1 MLIKIDI
8 TYKKYNIM
16 KPKVFYTAMQIIAV
30 YILLTA
36 CLFAGCGGAGGVNS
50 AEGTNLAGMDERKPT
65 ATVYDETR
73 KISLYDPYMHDAQV
87 LTIYCLPGWQL
98 VGRVDMEDFQQA
110 NGSPNAQIK
119 GSDGARQ
126 LGFYSEMVRSY
137 YDENDGVPTGQRHP
151 LLRTMK
157 RSYTT
162 AEDYL
167 QYVVRTQ
174 FPDARSIELK
184 EVLTYDKLP
193 DVMKQ
198 RSDTYG
204 KVLLQN
210 FQKGLANSV
219 MGSSFAQIRAAKSDA
234 AIIGC
239 VIKLE
244 NGREVYH
251 VATAI
256 FFIIDLRMPY
266 GTMRTIDRRL
276 WNVIE
281 LTTYSASNESDL
293 DLAGGEALRMKG
305 TVKFNPRYLQT
316 ITSMQQSSISQIQQ
330 NVRAGVLRNQQQAA
344 RISEQLRQ
352 NAAEISDIQMSMYES
367 TSAMQDRVAA
377 LRSEAIRG
385 VNPYVS
391 SDGTVVDVPI
401 GSGTQVWSTSDAST
415 ILSSDSYFFNP
426 NIGSTTEYQQMQ
438 LLH

>member
-1 MLIKIDI
+1 M
-8 TYKKYNIM
+8 
-16 KPKVFYTAMQIIAV
+16 
-30 YILLTA
+30 
-36 CLFAGCGGAGGVNS
+36 GCVGTGGSGHS
-50 AEGTNLAGMDERKPT
+50 AEKTDLDGKKRHKPT
-65 ATVYDETR
+65 ATVYDKTR
-73 KISLYDPYMHDAQV
+73 SVSLHDPYMQNAQV
-87 LTIYCLPGWQL
+87 LTIDCLPGWQL
-98 VGRVDMEDFQQA
+98 VGKVDLEDFQQA

-126 LGFYSEMVRSY
+126 LGFYSEMIRSY
-137 YDENDGVPTGQRHP
+137 YDENDGVATGQRHP
-151 LLRTMK
+151 LLRNIK
-157 RSYTT
+157 RPYTT

-174 FPDARSIELK
+174 FPNAHSIELK

-198 RSDTYG
+198 RADTYG
-204 KVLLQN
+204 QVFLQN
-210 FQKGLANSV
+210 FQRGLANSV
-219 MGSSFAQIRAAKSDA
+219 MGSNFAQIRAANSDA

-239 VIKLE
+239 LIKLDG
-244 NGREVYH
+244 GREVYH
-251 VATAI
+251 VATAF

-293 DLAGGEALRMKG
+293 DLAGAEALRMKE
-305 TVKFNPRYLQT
+305 TVKFNPQYTQA
-316 ITSMQQSSISQIQQ
+316 ITSMQQANIERIQQ
-330 NVRAGVLRNQQQAA
+330 NVRAGIARNQQQAA

-367 TSAMQDRVAA
+367 TNATQDRVTQ
-377 LRSEAIRG
+377 LQSEAIRG
-385 VNPYVS
+385 VNPYVN

-401 GSGTQVWSTSDAST
+401 SSGTQVWSTSDAGT

-426 NIGSTTEYQQMQ
+426 NIGSTIEYQEMQ
-438 LLH
+438 LLR